1 MSNLN
6 ENDIAEIM
14 EDKTIYGYLDGKFK
28 VSDVTGKQFVE
39 CSAVMV
45 PLNILL
51 EGYEE
56 LIFELSEKEI
66 EYFTKK
72 ESYNALS
79 NEIIEATDF
88 KSLYGKNNAEVR
100 KQHVKGELSDLYSEL
115 KDLEFSIDWIQ
126 RYISFLRELIRV
138 KRTIKEVKNSRK

>member
-6 ENDIAEIM
+6 ENDIAGIM
-14 EDKTIYGYLDGKFK
+14 EDKTRYGYLDGKFK
-28 VSDVTGKQFVE
+28 VSDGTGKQFVE

-56 LIFELSEKEI
+56 LVFELSEKEI
-66 EYFTKK
+66 SYFTKK
-72 ESYNALS
+72 EQYNRLS
-79 NEIIEATDF
+79 NEIINTVDF
-88 KSLYGKNNAEVR
+88 KALYGKNNAEVR

-126 RYISFLRELIRV
+126 RYISFLREVIRT
-138 KRTIKEVKNSRK
+138 KRTIMESK

>member
-56 LIFELSEKEI
+56 LVFELSSKEI
-66 EYFTKK
+66 KYFSKK
-72 ESYNALS
+72 ESYNRLS
-79 NEIIEATDF
+79 SEIINGTDF
-88 KSLYGKNNAEVR
+88 KALYGKNNEKVR
-100 KQHVKGELSDLYSEL
+100 KEHVKGELSDLYSEL
-115 KDLEFSIDWIQ
+115 KGLEFSIEWIK
-126 RYISFLRELIRV
+126 YYLPFL
-138 KRTIKEVKNSRK
+138 KEVIRTKRVLMEVKE